1 MCYFAS
7 MDGTHLGGQYGS
19 NGDRLSVER
28 YKLHFERFA
37 AFMDMDDCSNISC
50 FQTFFRDLA
59 F

>member
-1 MCYFAS
+1 

-19 NGDRLSVER
+19 NGDRLAVER

-37 AFMDMDDCSNISC
+37 TFVDMDDCSNISY